1 LAARYQ
7 VRRISWH
14 SGGAFLTFIIIV
26 RAGGDWVKL
35 RDDVEQV
42 LCEFQDNFAKARFIV
57 VMNEASI
64 LPAEVHLLD
73 PTQVRVCATAH
84 AHAHAPPHTQA

>member
-1 LAARYQ
+1 
-7 VRRISWH
+7 
-14 SGGAFLTFIIIV
+14 
-26 RAGGDWVKL
+26 VKL

-73 PTQVRVCATAH
+73 PTQVRVSAT